1 MQLFSPLFFLVLPK
15 PLESRLNNRTLD
27 LGLCSWT
34 SPLPGC
40 CSSSST
46 VSGASAF
53 LGSGEPHIQP
63 THRAELLRAS
73 ISKVS
78 KFTPCLPA
86 CLPSRVC
93 ISRKFCK
100 PKCVP
105 RHTSSFCPRGK
116 REASFGN
123 LKPSRTHHLLIC
135 LFAKKKVMH

>member
-1 MQLFSPLFFLVLPK
+1 MNVTFAAEFNAIIFFPLFFLVLPK

-53 LGSGEPHIQP
+53 LGSGEPHVQP

-78 KFTPCLPA
+78 KFTLRLPA
-86 CLPSRVC
+86 CLPAYPLVSAFLGNFVNLNVSRGT
-93 ISRKFCK
+93 
-100 PKCVP
+100 PA
-105 RHTSSFCPRGK
+105 
-116 REASFGN
+116 ASAHVEN
-123 LKPSRTHHLLIC
+123 ERLVSVI
-135 LFAKKKVMH
+135 